1 MLKNRGPWDVGNEQ
15 KADEQD
21 KREKWNM
28 YFGHIK
34 RHPIK
39 NHTGGKQRKVNKS

>member
-1 MLKNRGPWDVGNEQ
+1 MLAFLKCLMSGTCWKTGPWDVGNEQ

-34 RHPIK
+34 RHPY
-39 NHTGGKQRKVNKS
+39 